1 MLKLIFALIAVAV
14 AVPAGGLLAGV
25 DRRLTARLQSRQGP
39 PLLQP
44 FYDVL
49 KLFGKA
55 PCVTNPWLIFS
66 SYVCLMASAIA
77 LLMFFMQGDML
88 LLFFVMTVGAVF
100 KVAGALSADSPY
112 SNVGA
117 QRELLQMLAYEP
129 LVILTFVGMSAVT
142 GTVNQR
148 NKDVLKNL
156 YDQMPEPK
164 AVIAIGACAC
174 TGGVFQDCYN
184 VVGGVDHVIPVD
196 VYVPG
201 CAAKPEA
208 IIDGVVLALEVVK
221 GKLGLRD
228 MPQTT
233 IFE

>member
-1 MLKLIFALIAVAV
+1 MEATRIPIPSELFAPAESSHFEGTY
-14 AVPAGGLLAGV
+14 AVPVVKAGPDLYDFAEPLAWQV
-25 DRRLTARLQSRQGP
+25 D
-39 PLLQP
+39 
-44 FYDVL
+44 
-49 KLFGKA
+49 
-55 PCVTNPWLIFS
+55 VTNTGD
-66 SYVCLMASAIA
+66 A
-77 LLMFFMQGDML
+77 LL
-88 LLFFVMTVGAVF
+88 
-100 KVAGALSADSPY
+100 
-112 SNVGA
+112 
-117 QRELLQMLAYEP
+117 
-129 LVILTFVGMSAVT
+129 VT

-148 NKDVLKNL
+148 NKDVLKNI

>member
-1 MLKLIFALIAVAV
+1 MKCW
-14 AVPAGGLLAGV
+14 PAFDVERFGIVNIGDPKHA
-25 DRRLTARLQSRQGP
+25 
-39 PLLQP
+39 
-44 FYDVL
+44 DVL
-49 KLFGKA
+49 L
-55 PCVTNPWLIFS
+55 
-66 SYVCLMASAIA
+66 
-77 LLMFFMQGDML
+77 
-88 LLFFVMTVGAVF
+88 
-100 KVAGALSADSPY
+100 
-112 SNVGA
+112 
-117 QRELLQMLAYEP
+117 
-129 LVILTFVGMSAVT
+129 VT